1 MVNIKDSK
9 KTKYRTIQ
17 VPEKLVELT
26 LELIPDL
33 YRNHHEAIIEWIR
46 LGLYDLIKT
55 RYKMKKTL
63 RKTN

>member
-17 VPEKLVELT
+17 VPETLVELT
-26 LELIPDL
+26 LELIPGL

-63 RKTN
+63 RKK

>member
-26 LELIPDL
+26 LELIPGL

-46 LGLYDLIKT
+46 LGLYELIKT

-63 RKTN
+63 RKK